1 MIHIPDMLD
10 LVEAEVEVL
19 EEREGVEAFGVR
31 YQIVVEVEVFEGEGE
46 AVGEVDGGD
55 MVLAEA

>member
-1 MIHIPDMLD
+1 MLD

-19 EEREGVEAFGVR
+19 EEREGVEAFEVR